1 MWVQY
6 KGVYVSQAVQ
16 RAIEILDF
24 LAEGPRS
31 LSETARRF
39 DVHRST
45 VLRQL
50 QTFEEAGFVLRRG
63 NGHYSIGPKMIS
75 IAQQALDALD
85 LPAVAHDELRRLQ
98 AKTGNTIH
106 LAQLVE
112 STVMYVDKVEG
123 RDSVRMYSRV
133 GKTVLPHCTGVG
145 KAILSQLPVG
155 RRDAL
160 LVDAEWTAFTA
171 QTIVSRAALDEQL
184 ELINTRGWG
193 VDDGEFEDFVNC
205 IAVPITNS
213 NGSIIGALSLTAIK
227 VVATL
232 DDLKLHLDDIR
243 ATAQNISRQLG

>member
-1 MWVQY
+1 
-6 KGVYVSQAVQ
+6 
-16 RAIEILDF
+16 LDF
-24 LAEGPRS
+24 LAEGPKS

-50 QTFEEAGFVLRRG
+50 QTFEDAGFVLRRA
-63 NGHYSIGPKMIS
+63 NGHYTIGPKVIS
-75 IAQQALDALD
+75 IAQQALDGLD
-85 LPAVAHDELRRLQ
+85 LPAVAHDEIRKLQ
-98 AKTGNTIH
+98 TKTGNTIH

-133 GKTVLPHCTGVG
+133 GKTVRPHCTGVG
-145 KAILSQLPVG
+145 KAILSQLPVA

-160 LVDAEWTAFTA
+160 LADTDWTAFTP
-171 QTIVSRAALDEQL
+171 QTITSRAALDEQL
-184 ELINTRGWG
+184 DLIRSQGWG

-205 IAVPITNS
+205 IAAPITNS
-213 NGSIIGALSLTAIK
+213 SGSIVGALSLTSIK

-232 DDLKLHLDDIR
+232 DDLKVHLDDIR
-243 ATAQNISRQLG
+243 ATAHNISRQLG

>member
-1 MWVQY
+1 M
-6 KGVYVSQAVQ
+6 SQAVQ

-24 LAEGPRS
+24 LAEGPKS
-31 LSETARRF
+31 LSDTARRF

-50 QTFEEAGFVLRRG
+50 QTFENAGFVLRRA
-63 NGHYSIGPKMIS
+63 NGHYSIGPKVIS
-75 IAQQALDALD
+75 IAQQALDGLD
-85 LPAVAHDELRRLQ
+85 LPAVAHDEIRKLQ

-112 STVMYVDKVEG
+112 STVMYVDKVEE
-123 RDSVRMYSRV
+123 RDSVRMYSRI

-145 KAILSQLPVG
+145 KAILSQLSAA
-155 RRDAL
+155 RRDVVLAN
-160 LVDAEWTAFTA
+160 AEWTAFTP
-171 QTIVSRAALDEQL
+171 QTITSRAALDEQL
-184 ELINTRGWG
+184 DLIQSQGWG

-213 NGSIIGALSLTAIK
+213 SHSIVAALSLTAIK

-232 DDLKLHLDDIR
+232 DELAAHLDDIR
-243 ATAQNISRQLG
+243 TTADNISRQLG

>member
-1 MWVQY
+1 M
-6 KGVYVSQAVQ
+6 SQAVQ
-16 RAIEILDF
+16 RATEILDF
-24 LAEGPRS
+24 LSDGSKS
-31 LSETARRF
+31 LSETAKRF

-50 QTFEEAGFVLRRG
+50 QTLEEAGFVLHRA

-85 LPAVAHDELRRLQ
+85 LRSVAYDEIRKLH
-98 AKTGNTIH
+98 ATTGNTIH

-123 RDSVRMYSRV
+123 HNSVQMYSRI

-145 KAILSQLPVG
+145 KAILSQVSTG
-155 RRDAL
+155 RRNAIL
-160 LVDAEWTAFTA
+160 ADAEWKSFTA
-171 QTIVSRAALDEQL
+171 HTVTSREALDEQL
-184 ELINTRGWG
+184 AQIKEQGWG

-213 NGSIIGALSLTAIK
+213 NLGIVGAISLTSIK

-232 DDLKLHLDDIR
+232 DDLMVHLEDVR
-243 ATAQNISRQLG
+243 QTAQTISRQLG

>member
-1 MWVQY
+1 M
-6 KGVYVSQAVQ
+6 SQAVQ

-24 LAEGPRS
+24 LSEGPRS
-31 LSETARRF
+31 LSDTARRF

-50 QTFEEAGFVLRRG
+50 QTFEDAGFVLRRA
-63 NGHYSIGPKMIS
+63 NGHYSIGPKVIS
-75 IAQQALDALD
+75 IAQQALDGLD
-85 LPAVAHDELRRLQ
+85 LPSVAHDEIRKLQ
-98 AKTGNTIH
+98 AKTGNTVH

-123 RDSVRMYSRV
+123 RDSVRMYSRI

-145 KAILSQLPVG
+145 KAILSQLPPA
-155 RRDAL
+155 RRDSILAN
-160 LVDAEWTAFTA
+160 AEWTAFTS
-171 QTIVSRAALDEQL
+171 QTITSREALDDQL
-184 ELINTRGWG
+184 SLIHKQGWG

-213 NGSIIGALSLTAIK
+213 SRSIVGAISLTSIK

-232 DDLKLHLDDIR
+232 DDLMTHLDDVR
-243 ATAQNISRQLG
+243 STAQNISRQLG

>member
-1 MWVQY
+1 M
-6 KGVYVSQAVQ
+6 SQAVQ
-16 RAIEILDF
+16 RAIEILEF
-24 LAEGPRS
+24 LSEGPRS

-50 QTFEEAGFVLRRG
+50 QTFEDAGFVLRRA
-63 NGHYSIGPKMIS
+63 NGHYSIGPKVIS
-75 IAQQALDALD
+75 IAQQALDGLD
-85 LPAVAHDELRRLQ
+85 LPAVAHDELRKLQ

-123 RDSVRMYSRV
+123 RDSVRMYSRI

-145 KAILSQLPVG
+145 KAILSQLPST
-155 RRDAL
+155 RRDTILAN
-160 LVDAEWTAFTA
+160 AEWTGFTP
-171 QTIVSRAALDEQL
+171 QTITSRPALDEQL
-184 ELINTRGWG
+184 DLIRSRGWG

-205 IAVPITNS
+205 IAVPVTNS
-213 NGSIIGALSLTAIK
+213 SRSIVGAISLTSIK

-232 DDLKLHLDDIR
+232 DDLMTHLNDLQS
-243 ATAQNISRQLG
+243 TASNISRQLG

>member
-1 MWVQY
+1 M
-6 KGVYVSQAVQ
+6 SQAVQ
-16 RAIEILDF
+16 RAIEILEF
-24 LAEGPRS
+24 LSEGPRS
-31 LSETARRF
+31 LSDTAGRF

-50 QTFEEAGFVLRRG
+50 QTFEDAGFVLRRA
-63 NGHYSIGPKMIS
+63 NGHYSIGPKVIS
-75 IAQQALDALD
+75 IAQQALDGLD
-85 LPAVAHDELRRLQ
+85 LPAVAHDEIRKLQ

-123 RDSVRMYSRV
+123 RNSVRMYSRI

-145 KAILSQLPVG
+145 KAILSQLPVA
-155 RRDAL
+155 RRDMILAH
-160 LVDAEWTAFTA
+160 AEWTAFTS
-171 QTIVSRAALDEQL
+171 QTITSRPALDDQL
-184 ELINTRGWG
+184 DLIHSRGWG

-213 NGSIIGALSLTAIK
+213 SRSIVGAISLTSIK

-232 DDLKLHLDDIR
+232 DDLMTHLDDVR
-243 ATAQNISRQLG
+243 NTAHNISRQLG